1 MAITINQLLN
11 SRASKEIFS
20 VKPDQFVIDAIK
32 SMNELK
38 VGALAVLENNQLV
51 GIISERD
58 YARKIVLH
66 DRLSSQTQVR
76 EIMTTDVLT
85 VNPSQTVDE
94 CLVVMSNN
102 HIRHL
107 PIVANDELVGM
118 VSIMDIVKHII
129 SEKELIIKQLENYI
143 TDKT

>member
-85 VNPSQTVDE
+85 ANPSQTVDE